1 MKPKNINVSKPL
13 HSLRSSGLL
22 IAASLLSTGSIAHAA
37 TESSGLYLDFFGGF
51 SGLSNGD
58 LIQSGATSKG
68 SYDGGTVVGMAIGK
82 HLNKDWDLEAEW
94 FYRSNEISSVTG
106 GPFNG
111 ASEGDFASTN
121 LMFNALYNFY
131 ADDKIRLYC
140 GLGIGLMQEVDID
153 MTIGG
158 VEQEFSENWVP
169 AAQLI
174 LGASYPI
181 NSSFSA
187 TAEVRYH
194 YASSPDLEAS
204 NGGSRLKADYSGY
217 SALIGLRY
225 SF

>member
-1 MKPKNINVSKPL
+1 MNTSNLAS
-13 HSLRSSGLL
+13 SSTALRSGFLL
-22 IAASLLSTGSIAHAA
+22 AASLLLASNSAHAG

-51 SGLSNGD
+51 SGLSNGN

-68 SYDGGTVVGMAIGK
+68 NYDGGTIVGMALGK

-106 GPFNG
+106 GAFNG
-111 ASEGDFASTN
+111 VSEGDFASTN
-121 LMFNALYNFY
+121 LMFNALYTFY
-131 ADDKIRLYC
+131 ASDKIKLYC
-140 GLGIGLMQEVDID
+140 GLGVGLMQEVDID

-158 VEQEFSENWVP
+158 GEQEFSDNWVL

-181 NSSFSA
+181 NASFSA

>member
-1 MKPKNINVSKPL
+1 MNTSNLAS
-13 HSLRSSGLL
+13 SSTALRSGFLL
-22 IAASLLSTGSIAHAA
+22 AASLLLASNSAHAG
-37 TESSGLYLDFFGGF
+37 TEPNGLYLDFFGGF
-51 SGLSNGD
+51 SGLTNGN

-68 SYDGGTVVGMAIGK
+68 NYDGGTIVGMALGK

-106 GPFNG
+106 GAFNG
-111 ASEGDFASTN
+111 VSEGDFASTN
-121 LMFNALYNFY
+121 LMFNALYTFY
-131 ADDKIRLYC
+131 ASDKIKLYC
-140 GLGIGLMQEVDID
+140 GLGVGLMQEVDID

-158 VEQEFSENWVP
+158 GEQEFSDNWVP

>member
-1 MKPKNINVSKPL
+1 MNTSNLAS
-13 HSLRSSGLL
+13 SSTALRSGFLL
-22 IAASLLSTGSIAHAA
+22 AASLLLASNSAHAG
-37 TESSGLYLDFFGGF
+37 TEPNGLYLDFFGGF
-51 SGLSNGD
+51 SGLTNGN

-68 SYDGGTVVGMAIGK
+68 NYDGGTIVGMALGK
-82 HLNKDWDLEAEW
+82 HLNKDWDLEVEW

-106 GPFNG
+106 GAFNG
-111 ASEGDFASTN
+111 VSEGDFASTN

-131 ADDKIRLYC
+131 ASDKIKLYC
-140 GLGIGLMQEVDID
+140 GLGVGLMQEVDID

-158 VEQEFSENWVP
+158 GEQEFSHNWVP

>member
-1 MKPKNINVSKPL
+1 MNTSNLAS
-13 HSLRSSGLL
+13 SSTALRSGFLL
-22 IAASLLSTGSIAHAA
+22 AASLLLASNSAHAG

-51 SGLSNGD
+51 SGLSNGN

-68 SYDGGTVVGMAIGK
+68 NYDGGTIVGMALGK

-106 GPFNG
+106 GAFNG
-111 ASEGDFASTN
+111 VSEGDFASTN

-131 ADDKIRLYC
+131 ASDKIKLYC
-140 GLGIGLMQEVDID
+140 GLGVGLMQEVDID

-158 VEQEFSENWVP
+158 GEQEFSDNWVL

-181 NSSFSA
+181 NASFSA

>member
-1 MKPKNINVSKPL
+1 MNTSNLAS
-13 HSLRSSGLL
+13 SSTALRSGFLL
-22 IAASLLSTGSIAHAA
+22 AASLLLASNSAHAG
-37 TESSGLYLDFFGGF
+37 TEPNGLYLDFFGGF
-51 SGLSNGD
+51 SGLSNGN

-68 SYDGGTVVGMAIGK
+68 SYDGGTIIGMALGK
-82 HLNKDWDLEAEW
+82 HLNTDWDLEAEW

-106 GPFNG
+106 GAFNG
-111 ASEGDFASTN
+111 VSEGDFASTN
-121 LMFNALYNFY
+121 LMFNALYTFY
-131 ADDKIRLYC
+131 ASDKIKLYC
-140 GLGIGLMQEVDID
+140 GLGVGLMQEVDID
-153 MTIGG
+153 LTIGG
-158 VEQEFSENWVP
+158 GEQEFSDNWVP

-204 NGGSRLKADYSGY
+204 NGGSRLQADYSGY

>member
-13 HSLRSSGLL
+13 HSVRGSGLL

-51 SGLSNGD
+51 SGLSNGN

-68 SYDGGTVVGMAIGK
+68 NYDGGTIVGMALGK

-106 GPFNG
+106 GAFNG
-111 ASEGDFASTN
+111 VSEGDFASTN

-131 ADDKIRLYC
+131 ASDKIKLYC
-140 GLGIGLMQEVDID
+140 GLGVGLMQEVDID

-158 VEQEFSENWVP
+158 GEQEFSDNWVL

-181 NSSFSA
+181 NASFSA